1 MLIKYFKAFPNF
13 VCKCLLKNQ
22 SSGMKIIMRLI
33 YNNCGSFKFAVLSV
47 CFLSKASTE
56 KKNDYP
62 SINVFCYIYRII
74 FFGYGI
80 PSCCYRSKQ
89 LLHVQIDSAT
99 NFTIKKPKTLLN

>member
-74 FFGYGI
+74 FLAMVYHRVATEVN
-80 PSCCYRSKQ
+80 SCYMYK
-89 LLHVQIDSAT
+89 
-99 NFTIKKPKTLLN
+99 